1 MEMTENYI
9 NLSNEYYSLVKK
21 INKEI
26 KDELINFIGVGNS
39 IDMCDKED
47 RICIDYS
54 PNANEYDEFD
64 MLETITINEHNEIIL
79 TSTYGECNF
88 DDIALCN
95 RMYIYEYFCK
105 PLNIK

>member
-26 KDELINFIGVGNS
+26 KDELVKFIGTNNT
-39 IDMCDKED
+39 IDMTDMED
-47 RICIDYS
+47 RICLDYS

-79 TSTYGECNF
+79 TSTNGECNF

-95 RMYIYEYFCK
+95 RMFIYEYLCK

>member
-1 MEMTENYI
+1 MTENYI

-39 IDMCDKED
+39 IDMFNTKDK
-47 RICIDYS
+47 ICIDYS
-54 PNANEYDEFD
+54 PNANEYGDYD
-64 MLETITINEHNEIIL
+64 LLETISINEHNEIIL
-79 TSTYGECNF
+79 TSTNGECNF

-95 RMYIYEYFCK
+95 RMFIYEYLCK
-105 PLNIK
+105 PII